1 MSISLILKCLLV
13 FATTKTNG
21 SKTIKT
27 NDSKTT
33 KTNNSQTKKNIE

>member
-1 MSISLILKCLLV
+1 MYISLILKCLLV

-27 NDSKTT
+27 NGSKAI
-33 KTNNSQTKKNIE
+33 KTNDRKDV

>member
-21 SKTIKT
+21 SETTKTNSSKTIKT
-27 NDSKTT
+27 NDRKDV
-33 KTNNSQTKKNIE
+33 